1 MALCVRDQLMS
12 EGRENNAEISNR
24 VLLAGGVIF
33 VSGILWLLVLEAL
46 NISPWG
52 VKLYIS
58 MVLLSAFVADRL
70 FVKYRGKIRSRAK

>member
-1 MALCVRDQLMS
+1 MTKNKD
-12 EGRENNAEISNR
+12 NNAEISNR
-24 VLLAGGVIF
+24 VLLVGGVLF

-58 MVLLSAFVADRL
+58 MVLLSAFVVDRL
-70 FVKYRGKIRSRAK
+70 FVKYRGKIRSREK

>member
-1 MALCVRDQLMS
+1 MTKNKD
-12 EGRENNAEISNR
+12 NNAEISNR
-24 VLLAGGVIF
+24 VLLVGGVLF

-58 MVLLSAFVADRL
+58 MVLLSAFVVDRL
-70 FVKYRGKIRSRAK
+70 FVKYRGKIRSPEK